1 MLLTPEEGSAFSTSP
16 NSGGDSGTPGQTPAP
31 SHNSRKRQA
40 TSSSDDSSTTAATYK
55 RSSQIGLERLTS
67 DSTMNDNYRVA
78 KFVATVQRAVK
89 ELGGPGDFPSEST
102 LERIASLEKERDE
115 ALRARDAA
123 LEIAQESYRELRAV
137 VESRGRRIKQLKD
150 DGGNGND

>member
-1 MLLTPEEGSAFSTSP
+1 MG
-16 NSGGDSGTPGQTPAP
+16 
-31 SHNSRKRQA
+31 
-40 TSSSDDSSTTAATYK
+40 
-55 RSSQIGLERLTS
+55 
-67 DSTMNDNYRVA
+67 DNYRVA
-78 KFVATVQRAVK
+78 QFVETVRRAVK
-89 ELGGPGDFPSEST
+89 DLAAAEDLPNESAM
-102 LERIASLEKERDE
+102 ERIATLEKERDE

>member
-1 MLLTPEEGSAFSTSP
+1 MG
-16 NSGGDSGTPGQTPAP
+16 
-31 SHNSRKRQA
+31 
-40 TSSSDDSSTTAATYK
+40 
-55 RSSQIGLERLTS
+55 
-67 DSTMNDNYRVA
+67 DNYRVA
-78 KFVATVQRAVK
+78 QFVETVRRAVND
-89 ELGGPGDFPSEST
+89 LAATDDMPSEST
-102 LERIASLEKERDE
+102 MERIATLEKERDE